1 MTDNL
6 RDLFPEDI
14 SDETAYHLG
23 NFLHELAQAF
33 ESIHLEQIR
42 RYNKA
47 RIDFSNELMKQNS
60 DQSMNAEKELR
71 RPFILNL
78 SFRTKRAF

>member
-1 MTDNL
+1 MSDSL

-23 NFLHELAQAF
+23 NFLYELAQAF
-33 ESIHLEQIR
+33 ESIHLGQIR
-42 RYNKA
+42 RYKKA

-60 DQSMNAEKELR
+60 DQSMNAEKELQDP
-71 RPFILNL
+71 PF
-78 SFRTKRAF
+78 

>member
-6 RDLFPEDI
+6 HDLFPEDI

-23 NFLHELAQAF
+23 NFLYELAQAF
-33 ESIHLEQIR
+33 ESVHLGQIR

-47 RIDFSNELMKQNS
+47 RIELNNELIKQNS
-60 DQSMNAEKELR
+60 DQSMDAEAEKELR
-71 RPFILNL
+71 DLP
-78 SFRTKRAF
+78 